1 MPTAEISLPSS
12 LVRDVFAGEE
22 NDNLFDLVEGLYD
35 DEVLSLIV
43 D

>member
-1 MPTAEISLPSS
+1 MPHAEISLPSS
-12 LVRDVFAGEE
+12 IVADVFAAEE

-35 DEVLSLIV
+35 EDLALLV

>member
-1 MPTAEISLPSS
+1 MDTADLSLPSS
-12 LVRDVFAGEE
+12 VVSDIFADTD

-35 DEVLSLIV
+35 DEVLSLI